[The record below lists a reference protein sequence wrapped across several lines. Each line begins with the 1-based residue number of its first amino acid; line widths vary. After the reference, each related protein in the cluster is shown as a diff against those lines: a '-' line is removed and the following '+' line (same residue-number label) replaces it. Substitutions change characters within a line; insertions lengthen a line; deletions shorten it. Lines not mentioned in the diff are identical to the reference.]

1 MRRPPVLLACALA
14 ATAVWG
20 PVAPAGAAAPAVTS
34 VVLDGHGNGHG
45 VGLSQWGAY
54 GYAVDHGWTSA
65 QILDHYYGGT
75 VAGTVPTD
83 TTVKV
88 RLTNLDG
95 AQTAMSVETGEL
107 VVDGLTGGPWKS
119 VLVRETPTNGTYSV
133 WARPDTLRCPSAAAD
148 PVATGW
154 TLVAA
159 TVATKVEV
167 RTLADSL
174 AVADHR
180 ELAAVCEPNGT
191 VRWYRGTIRAL
202 NDAAGANR
210 TVNELP
216 LEHYLRTVIAMEMSP
231 GWASAGGGKGAQALQ
246 AQAVAARSYALS
258 YKWYPYADVC
268 DMTCQ
273 SYFGVAFQ
281 TSGGSLRKV
290 EAAATD
296 AAVLAT
302 AGIVRRVGTTGGPI
316 AITMFSASN
325 GGWSAPFSPANP
337 LIPFPAVADEGDDTP
352 LNPKHDWTITL
363 TGAAIT
369 AKYPALGTLTGMEV
383 LSRNG
388 YGEWGGRVLQLKLVG
403 TDSTMTVTGSGFRS
417 KMGLPDTWFNV
428 RTLNLESGPVTP
440 PVTPPTDRCAG
451 HNPPPVI
458 GPMAA
463 AAGAR
468 FTAVAPQRIL
478 DTRDGTGTNAAR
490 VLGGCTLVVDPG
502 LDPEVTAVA
511 VNITAVRAAANG
523 FVTAYPCGVERPIAA
538 AVQAVAAKVVG
549 GMTVVPLGA
558 DGTFCVYT
566 HATADIVIDLFGS
579 YQPGVG
585 HRFEPVESGRL
596 FDSRT
601 DARGRSLPLL
611 AAGTTLRVKVAGA
624 KVGAA
629 TVPASA
635 NGAALT
641 LHAMSATG
649 NGYLTAYPCG
659 GTVPTVASATVNT
672 GVSVTNHAE
681 VLLGAGDVCVF
692 VSVPMHVAVDLSG
705 WFGPT
710 ATTEYFAVSPVR
722 AVDSRN
728 GTGLAGVVTKANS
741 QGSARSFT
749 LAGANGLPPAPA
761 LRAVMANVVGIGA
774 TSGGFLTVHPCSAT
788 APSVSMVRYVVGSN
802 AAASVAGVDD
812 ASGRWCVTSSATVHV
827 VVDVNGWFA

>member
-1 MRRPPVLLACALA
+1 MRRPPVLFACALA

-20 PVAPAGAAAPAVTS
+20 PVAPVRAVAPAVTS

-75 VAGTVPTD
+75 VAGTVPVD
-83 TTVKV
+83 TMVKV

-95 AQTAMSVETGEL
+95 GQTAVSVETGEL

-119 VLVRETPTNGTYSV
+119 VLVRESATNGVYSV
-133 WARPDTLRCPSAAAD
+133 WGRPDTLRCPAAGAD
-148 PVATGW
+148 PVTAGW
-154 TLVAA
+154 TLVSAA
-159 TVATKVEV
+159 LPTKVEI

-174 AVADHR
+174 AVTDHR
-180 ELAAVCEPNGT
+180 ELASVCEPNGT

-231 GWASAGGGKGAQALQ
+231 GWATAGGGKGAQALQ

-296 AAVLAT
+296 AAVVAT
-302 AGIVRRVGTTGGPI
+302 AGMVRRVGSTAGPI

-325 GGWSAPFSPANP
+325 GGYSAPFVPTNP
-337 LIPFPAVADEGDDTP
+337 LIPFPAVPDEGDDTA
-352 LNPKHDWTITL
+352 LNPKHDWTVTL

-369 AKYPALGTLTGMEV
+369 AKYPALGALTGIEV

-388 YGEWGGRVLQLKLVG
+388 YGEWGGRVLQLRLVG
-403 TDSTMTVTGSGFRS
+403 RDSTMTVTGAGFRS
-417 KMGLPDTWFNV
+417 KMGLADTWFNV
-428 RTLNLESGPVTP
+428 RALNLESGPVTP
-440 PVTPPTDRCAG
+440 PVEPPADKCAG
-451 HNPPPVI
+451 HNPPPVV
-458 GPMAA
+458 GPMAP

-468 FTAVAPQRIL
+468 FTPLAPTRIV
-478 DTRDGTGTNAAR
+478 DTRDGTGTNAAK

-523 FVTAYPCGVERPIAA
+523 FVAAYPCGVDRPVAA
-538 AVQAVAAKVVG
+538 AVQAVGGRVVG

-566 HATADIVIDLFGS
+566 HATSDLVVDLFGS

-585 HRFEPVESGRL
+585 QRFEPISPGRL
-596 FDSRT
+596 FDSRGLAT
-601 DARGRSLPLL
+601 PLP
-611 AAGTTLRVKVAGA
+611 AGATLRLKVAGA
-624 KVGAA
+624 KVGST
-629 TVPASA
+629 TVPATA
-635 NGAALT
+635 TAAALT
-641 LHAMSATG
+641 LHAMSATRDG
-649 NGYLTAYPCG
+649 FVTAYPCG
-659 GTVPTVASATVNT
+659 ATVPTVASATVNT
-672 GVSVTNHAE
+672 AGNVTNHAE
-681 VLLGAGDVCVF
+681 VLLGAGEVCIF
-692 VSVPMHVAVDLSG
+692 VSAPMHIAVDLSG

-710 ATTEYFAVSPVR
+710 ATAEYFAITPVR
-722 AVDSRN
+722 AVDTRN
-728 GTGLAGVVTKANS
+728 GTGLPTGALTKVNSLGVSRAV
-741 QGSARSFT
+741 T
-749 LAGANGLPPAPA
+749 LAGLNGLPPASA
-761 LRAVMANVVGIGA
+761 LRAVMANVVGVGA
-774 TSGGFLTVHPCSAT
+774 TAAGYLTVHPCMTT
-788 APSVSMVRYVVGSN
+788 APSVSMVRYTVGSN
-802 AAASVAGVDD
+802 AAASVAGIDD
-812 ASGRWCVTSSATVHV
+812 QSGRWCVTASSTVHV

>member
-1 MRRPPVLLACALA
+1 MRRPPVLLACALGA
-14 ATAVWG
+14 AAVWG
-20 PVAPAGAAAPAVTS
+20 PVAPVEAAPPAVVS

-54 GYAVDHGWTSA
+54 GYAVDHGWSAA

-75 VAGTVPTD
+75 VAGTVPVD
-83 TTVKV
+83 TTVRV

-95 AQTAMSVETGEL
+95 FQTAVSVENGEL
-107 VVDGLTGGPWKS
+107 LVDGLTGGPWKS
-119 VLVRETPTNGTYSV
+119 VLVRESPTNGVYSV
-133 WARPDTLRCPSAAAD
+133 WARPDTLRCPAPSAD

-154 TLVAA
+154 TLVSGA
-159 TVATKVEV
+159 VPTKVEV

-174 AVADHR
+174 AVTDHR

-191 VRWYRGTIRAL
+191 LRWYRGTIRAL

-231 GWASAGGGKGAQALQ
+231 GWATAGGGKGAQALQ

-258 YKWYPYADVC
+258 YKWYPYAEVC

-302 AGIVRRVGTTGGPI
+302 AGIVRRVGNTAGPI

-325 GGWSAPFSPANP
+325 GGYSAPFVPANP
-337 LIPFPAVADEGDDTP
+337 LIPFPAVPDEGDDTA
-352 LNPKHDWTITL
+352 LNPKHDWTVTL

-369 AKYPALGTLTGMEV
+369 AKYPALGTLTGIEV
-383 LSRNG
+383 LTRNG
-388 YGEWGGRVLQLKLVG
+388 FGEWGGRVLQLRLVG
-403 TDSTMTVTGSGFRS
+403 SDSTMTVTGAGFRS
-417 KMGLPDTWFNV
+417 KMGLADTWFNV
-428 RTLNLESGPVTP
+428 RTVNLESGPVTP
-440 PVTPPTDRCAG
+440 PVVPPVDKCGG
-451 HNPPPVI
+451 HNPPPVS
-458 GPMAA
+458 GPMAPP
-463 AAGAR
+463 AGAR
-468 FTAVAPQRIL
+468 FTASTPQRIV
-478 DTRDGTGTNAAR
+478 DTRTGIGTNTAK
-490 VLGGCTLVVDPG
+490 VPGGCTLVVDPG
-502 LDPEVTAVA
+502 LDPDVTAVA
-511 VNITAVRAAANG
+511 VNITAVRAATNG
-523 FVTAYPCGVERPIAA
+523 FVAAYPCGVERPIAA
-538 AVQAVAAKVVG
+538 AVQAVGGKVVG

-566 HATADIVIDLFGS
+566 HATSDLVVDLFGT

-585 HRFEPVESGRL
+585 QRFEPMSPGRL
-596 FDSRT
+596 FDSRGL
-601 DARGRSLPLL
+601 AAPLP
-611 AAGTTLRVKVAGA
+611 AGTTLRLKVAGA
-624 KVGAA
+624 KVGGA
-629 TVPASA
+629 TIPASA
-635 NGAALT
+635 TGAALT

-649 NGYLTAYPCG
+649 DGFLTAYPCG
-659 GTVPTVASATVNT
+659 ATVPVVASATVNK
-672 GVSVTNHAE
+672 GGSVTNHAQVLVGGGE
-681 VLLGAGDVCVF
+681 VCLF
-692 VSVPMHVAVDLSG
+692 VSAPMHVAVDVSG

-710 ATTEYFAVSPVR
+710 ATTEFFAVTPVR

-728 GTGLAGVVTKANS
+728 GTGLPTGPLTKVNS
-741 QGSARSFT
+741 LGTSRAVT
-749 LAGANGLPPAPA
+749 LAGVNGLPPASA
-761 LRAVMANVVGIGA
+761 LRAVMANVVGVGA
-774 TSGGFLTVHPCSAT
+774 TAAGFLTVHPCMAN
-788 APSVSMVRYVVGSN
+788 APSVSMVRYSVGSN

-812 ASGRWCVTSSATVHV
+812 ASGRWCITASSTVHV